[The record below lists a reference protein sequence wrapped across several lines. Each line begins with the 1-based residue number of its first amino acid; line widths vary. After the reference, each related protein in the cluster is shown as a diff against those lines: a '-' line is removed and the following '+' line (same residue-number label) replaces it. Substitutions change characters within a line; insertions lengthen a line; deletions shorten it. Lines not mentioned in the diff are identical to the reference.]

1 MDSSAEKN
9 LDDTVITDTTAI
21 VLAGGKGSRMN
32 FEEKAWVIHRGKPLI
47 MHVIDQVK
55 PQVSGILVSRNR
67 PDPRYDDLPFICIAD
82 ENSNFDGPLAGVAA
96 CLKEVQSPFTLIVPC
111 DTPNLP
117 GDLVPVL
124 KANLGNSDVCI
135 AVDEDRDQPLIMLA
149 KTRCLRTMA
158 DYLRKGGRSVHGWL
172 ERQTL
177 SRAQFAGAQLHNIN
191 EGSQL
196 E

>member
-1 MDSSAEKN
+1 MESFADKN
-9 LDDTVITDTTAI
+9 LNDSVTSGTTAI

-32 FEEKAWVIHRGKPLI
+32 FEEKAWVTHRGKPLI

-67 PDPRYDDLPFICIAD
+67 LDPRYDDLPFNCMAD
-82 ENSNFDGPLAGVAA
+82 KNSNFDGPLAGIAA
-96 CLKEVQSPFTLIVPC
+96 CLDGVKTPFTLVVPC

-117 GDLVPVL
+117 EDLVQVL
-124 KANLGNSDVCI
+124 KTNLAGSDVCI

-149 KTRCLRTMA
+149 KTQCLGTIA
-158 DYLRKGGRSVHGWL
+158 AYLQEGGRSVHGWL
-172 ERQTL
+172 KRQSL
-177 SRAQFAGAQLHNIN
+177 ARARFTGTQLHNIN